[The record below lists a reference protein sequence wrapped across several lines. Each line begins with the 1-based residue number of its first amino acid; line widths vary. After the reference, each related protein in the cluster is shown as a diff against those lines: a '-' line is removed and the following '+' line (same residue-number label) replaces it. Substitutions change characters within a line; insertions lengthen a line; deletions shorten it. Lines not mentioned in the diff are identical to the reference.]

1 MAASLDREEPEL
13 PPRRPVGR
21 PARVDLK
28 AIVDAALQIGLDR
41 VTMKAVADR
50 LDVGIATLYQ
60 HVRNRD
66 DLIRMGALRLSL
78 TRRMPEDSDQH
89 WAELATLFVEHLFEV
104 LVAEPQLIAELMKG
118 GYGPDGEV
126 DLIEQFLAAMQ
137 LRGFS
142 PQDGVRLYRGI
153 ALLAIGAAVAELHE
167 RAIERAGTSFGML
180 VRRVLAER
188 EPHELPLLRG
198 VLDSYIHHDR
208 DQWLDSVRD
217 LLASTAAARG
227 ETLPTGFSNPKP
239 CAHSI
244 EPQALIRR
252 TLP

>member
-1 MAASLDREEPEL
+1 MAASLERDEVDL
-13 PPRRPVGR
+13 PARRPVGR
-21 PARVDLK
+21 PARIDLR

-78 TRRMPEDSDQH
+78 ERRTPADSDQH
-89 WAELATLFVEHLFEV
+89 WAELATLYAKSLFEV

-118 GYGPDGEV
+118 GYGPDGEI
-126 DLIEQFLAAMQ
+126 DLVEQFLSAMQ

-142 PQDGVRLYRGI
+142 AADGIRLYRAI
-153 ALLAIGAAVAELHE
+153 NMVAIGAAVAELHD
-167 RAIERAGTSFGML
+167 RAIERAGNSIGTL
-180 VRRVLAER
+180 VRRALAER
-188 EPHELPLLRG
+188 GEHELPLLRS
-198 VLDSYIHHDR
+198 VLDGYIHHDR
-208 DQWLDSVRD
+208 DQWLSSVRD

-227 ETLPTGFSNPKP
+227 ETMPPRLETIPCSN
-239 CAHSI
+239 SI
-244 EPQALIRR
+244 EPEAMRR
-252 TLP
+252 RRLP